1 MHRNFLFWETWKLS
15 LMWLRNSNTK
25 EFKNNLP
32 PLFKGGKEL
41 TMVWHTPFVLSL
53 AQVKKERLLCSL
65 HKWIP
70 DAGERWELESRLA
83 KETFFRARFEAKQK
97 PISRPCPS
105 LACLLSSSLFSYGG
119 GALRCTAAATSRQF
133 SSKKSSLSI
142 YFIDNIS
149 IRQAVGT
156 EGGAGGAS
164 EPPPDFGSC
173 TSKIFSFKTL
183 FTISP
188 LQILSPSEGPTM
200 LLVAASQIMGWGKK
214 RHKCNSWR
222 A

>member
-1 MHRNFLFWETWKLS
+1 M
-15 LMWLRNSNTK
+15 
-25 EFKNNLP
+25 
-32 PLFKGGKEL
+32 FKGGKEL

-70 DAGERWELESRLA
+70 DAREGWELKSRLA

-156 EGGAGGAS
+156 EGVQVGH
-164 EPPPDFGSC
+164 PKP
-173 TSKIFSFKTL
+173 
-183 FTISP
+183 SP
-188 LQILSPSEGPTM
+188 RFWQLYNSSPSKDIVYYFPFRF
-200 LLVAASQIMGWGKK
+200 LVLPKAPPCYWWQGVK
-214 RHKCNSWR
+214 
-222 A
+222 

>member
-1 MHRNFLFWETWKLS
+1 MFSSQMDTGR
-15 LMWLRNSNTK
+15 R
-25 EFKNNLP
+25 
-32 PLFKGGKEL
+32 
-41 TMVWHTPFVLSL
+41 
-53 AQVKKERLLCSL
+53 
-65 HKWIP
+65 
-70 DAGERWELESRLA
+70 ERWELESRLA

-156 EGGAGGAS
+156 EGVQVGHPT
-164 EPPPDFGSC
+164 PPLQILWAVQVKLFP
-173 TSKIFSFKTL
+173 SKNLVYYF
-183 FTISP
+183 P
-188 LQILSPSEGPTM
+188 LQILSPSDGPNM
-200 LLVAASQIMGWGKK
+200 LLVAASQIMGRGKK

>member
-1 MHRNFLFWETWKLS
+1 LTYAIRL
-15 LMWLRNSNTK
+15 
-25 EFKNNLP
+25 EF
-32 PLFKGGKEL
+32 G
-41 TMVWHTPFVLSL
+41 SS
-53 AQVKKERLLCSL
+53 QERKTSMFSSQM
-65 HKWIP
+65 
-70 DAGERWELESRLA
+70 DTGRRERWELESRLA

-156 EGGAGGAS
+156 EGVQVGHPTPP
-164 EPPPDFGSC
+164 PPPDFVSC
-173 TSKIFSFKTL
+173 TSKTFSFQKRCLL
-183 FTISP
+183 F
-188 LQILSPSEGPTM
+188 SPSD
-200 LLVAASQIMGWGKK
+200 S
-214 RHKCNSWR
+214 
-222 A
+222 

>member
-1 MHRNFLFWETWKLS
+1 LTYAIRL
-15 LMWLRNSNTK
+15 
-25 EFKNNLP
+25 EF
-32 PLFKGGKEL
+32 G
-41 TMVWHTPFVLSL
+41 SS
-53 AQVKKERLLCSL
+53 QERKTSMFSSQM
-65 HKWIP
+65 
-70 DAGERWELESRLA
+70 DTGRRERWELESRLA

-156 EGGAGGAS
+156 EGVQVGHPT
-164 EPPPDFGSC
+164 PPPSRFC
-173 TSKIFSFKTL
+173 ELYK
-183 FTISP
+183 
-188 LQILSPSEGPTM
+188 
-200 LLVAASQIMGWGKK
+200 
-214 RHKCNSWR
+214 
-222 A
+222 

>member
-1 MHRNFLFWETWKLS
+1 MISEPCLQGLDGVKPFIKSLQPCDFTYFPDSSFWERWKLS
-15 LMWLRNSNTK
+15 LVELRNSNKVLNNSKIICLHCLK
-25 EFKNNLP
+25 EEKSWRWFDIRHSSWVWLKSRKKDFYV
-32 PLFKGGKEL
+32 LFTNGYR
-41 TMVWHTPFVLSL
+41 TPGNV
-53 AQVKKERLLCSL
+53 
-65 HKWIP
+65 
-70 DAGERWELESRLA
+70 RWELESRLA

-156 EGGAGGAS
+156 EGVQVGHLT
-164 EPPPDFGSC
+164 PPPSRFC
-173 TSKIFSFKTL
+173 ELYK
-183 FTISP
+183 
-188 LQILSPSEGPTM
+188 
-200 LLVAASQIMGWGKK
+200 
-214 RHKCNSWR
+214 
-222 A
+222 

>member
-1 MHRNFLFWETWKLS
+1 MIFLHCLKEEKSWRWFDIRHSSWV
-15 LMWLRNSNTK
+15 WLKSRK
-25 EFKNNLP
+25 KDFYV
-32 PLFKGGKEL
+32 LFTNGYR
-41 TMVWHTPFVLSL
+41 TP
-53 AQVKKERLLCSL
+53 
-65 HKWIP
+65 
-70 DAGERWELESRLA
+70 GNERWELESRLA

-119 GALRCTAAATSRQF
+119 GGALHCTAAATSRQF

-149 IRQAVGT
+149 IRQAVGI
-156 EGGAGGAS
+156 EGGAGGAF
-164 EPPPDFGSC
+164 EPHLILAAVQVKDMVYYF
-173 TSKIFSFKTL
+173 
-183 FTISP
+183 P
-188 LQILSPSEGPTM
+188 LQILSPFDGPSM

-214 RHKCNSWR
+214 CHKCNSWR